1 MQHGTEAAGADGSI
15 ESSLIIVPV
24 LETER
29 LSLRRLRREDAAFI
43 LRLLNQPSFIRNV
56 GDRGVRTL
64 EDAAGYIERGPM
76 ASYERHGFGLY
87 LVELKDGGTP
97 IGTCGVLKRDELPDA
112 DVGYSLVPEFWSQ
125 GFALEAARAVK
136 DYARDTLGLRRLVA
150 IVAPGN
156 DASAR
161 LLEKLGFAFE
171 RMIRLGPDAEE
182 LRLFSSAL

>member
-1 MQHGTEAAGADGSI
+1 MQHGTETAGASGSI
-15 ESSLIIVPV
+15 EPSLTIVQV

-29 LSLRRLRREDAAFI
+29 LSLRRLRREDAPFI
-43 LRLLNQPSFIRNV
+43 LRLLNEPSFILYV
-56 GDRGVRTL
+56 GDRGIRTL
-64 EDAAGYIERGPM
+64 EDAAGYIERGPL
-76 ASYERHGFGLY
+76 ASYERYGFGLY

-97 IGTCGVLKRDELPDA
+97 IGTCGVLKRDELPDV
-112 DVGYSLVPEFWSQ
+112 DVGYSLLPEFWSR

-136 DYARDTLGLRRLVA
+136 TYARETLGLRKLVA

-171 RMIRLGPDAEE
+171 RMIRLDPGAEE
-182 LRLFSSAL
+182 LRLFSIAL